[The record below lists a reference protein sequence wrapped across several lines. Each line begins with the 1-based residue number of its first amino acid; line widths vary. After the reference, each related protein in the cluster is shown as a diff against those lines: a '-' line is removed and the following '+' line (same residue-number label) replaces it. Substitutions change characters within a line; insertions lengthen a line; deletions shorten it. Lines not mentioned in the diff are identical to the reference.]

1 MFALVGRCGNLRR
14 APRRT
19 TAASLL
25 RRGRQTGTVARPSGP
40 GHRTQRG
47 RDGQGGTEPT
57 MGGGSRMTT
66 VTPPRRP
73 DVRRAL
79 DLARRGQ
86 QLDVV
91 ATTALLAATGAEFD
105 ELLALAGAVRDA
117 GLSAAGRTG
126 LFTYS
131 RKVFVPLTT
140 LCRDRCHY
148 CIFVDTPGQLLRKH
162 KPVFMSEEQVLAVV
176 RQGAALGCKE
186 ALLTL
191 GDRPEE
197 RWPEARAWL
206 DAHGFASTLDYVG
219 TMARLITGETGLLA
233 HLNPG
238 VMTADELAALRP
250 TAPSMGMM
258 LETTSRALFET
269 PGQAHYGSPDKDPA
283 VRLQVIADAGRA
295 GIPFTTGILV
305 GIGETL
311 RDRAE
316 SLFAL
321 RDLHAEHGQIQEVI
335 VQNFRAK
342 HATAMRGAADAS
354 LREHIA
360 AVAVARLI
368 LGPHMRIQAP

>member
-191 GDRPEE
+191 GDRPEL

-206 DAHGFASTLDYVG
+206 DARGYASTLDYVG
-219 TMARLITGETGLLA
+219 AMARLITAETGLLA

-238 VMTADELAALRP
+238 VMSASELRALRP
-250 TAPSMGMM
+250 VAPSMGMM
-258 LETTSRALFET
+258 LETTSRRLFSE
-269 PGQAHYGSPDKDPA
+269 PGQVHHGSPDKDPA
-283 VRLQVIADAGRA
+283 VRLAVLEAAGRA
-295 GIPFTTGILV
+295 RIPFTTGILV

-311 RDRAE
+311 ADRGE
-316 SLFAL
+316 SLVAL
-321 RDLHAEHGQIQEVI
+321 RDIQERHGHLQEII

-342 HATAMRGAADAS
+342 PRTAMRATPDAS
-354 LREHIA
+354 VLEH
-360 AVAVARLI
+360 
-368 LGPHMRIQAP
+368 